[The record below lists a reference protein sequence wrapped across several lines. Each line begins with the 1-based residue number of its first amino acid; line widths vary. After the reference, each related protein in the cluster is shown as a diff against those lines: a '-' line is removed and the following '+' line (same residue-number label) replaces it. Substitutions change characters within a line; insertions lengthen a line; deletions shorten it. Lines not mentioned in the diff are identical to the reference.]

1 MRRRITRAAL
11 ESGSCGRGATRSAQT
26 VKGSGSVGDAQS
38 TNASEPRAV
47 RVLTKSRSHNAARA
61 NRRRRT
67 ANNPGGPRTQ
77 RVDVKLTPEEKT
89 ELLELAAIAD
99 VTPARLLREAVFAA
113 EIPVSPDEFRELVH
127 ELFRVQSALRSIGN
141 NLNQIAKGIDATH
154 DLSDHADELARVL
167 STVTRYAERASTAI
181 EVVTRW

>member
-1 MRRRITRAAL
+1 M
-11 ESGSCGRGATRSAQT
+11 
-26 VKGSGSVGDAQS
+26 GDAQS

-47 RVLTKSRSHNAARA
+47 RILTKSRARNAARA

-67 ANNPGGPRTQ
+67 ANNPGGPRTH

-127 ELFRVQSALRSIGN
+127 ELFRVQNALRSIGT
-141 NLNQIAKGIDATH
+141 NLNQIAKAVNATH
-154 DLSDHADELARVL
+154 EHGDQADELARVYA
-167 STVTRYAERASTAI
+167 TVTRYADRASTAI